1 MTRVI
6 TTLILREVTTGQ
18 SGFCAKQIHFEIK
31 CGQTH
36 PMTKYA
42 LWNNKGG
49 VGKSF
54 LTFSL
59 ACEYALDNPDEDV
72 LILDLCPQAN
82 LTEMLLGGKDPS
94 TLALDDLY
102 KQKPRRSIGGYFE
115 SRLTSPFVA
124 PADIT
129 DFIFRPNSVN
139 ENLPQNIVLVAGDN
153 LLELLSEAMRQASQ
167 MALPYDAWPKV
178 MRWAS
183 DLIRSFTEYSQASD
197 VTTFIDCNPSFSIYT
212 QVGLAAAD
220 YLIIPFTA
228 DDSSRRGVENVLA
241 LLYGLSANELQ
252 GYAKLS
258 FSQKAVDEGV
268 DIPKLHTF
276 VSNRV
281 TMYKGK
287 PSSAFQAKSA
297 PIRAVIE
304 TAAAHN
310 KRYFASYRNVADLF
324 AEMPDYH
331 SVAVV
336 ASSEGCPL
344 SLLKSGH
351 HQIDGDVVQV
361 NQNAIDKYTKAIKKL
376 AERL

>member
-1 MTRVI
+1 
-6 TTLILREVTTGQ
+6 
-18 SGFCAKQIHFEIK
+18 
-31 CGQTH
+31 
-36 PMTKYA
+36 MTKYA

-72 LILDLCPQAN
+72 LVVDLCPQAN
-82 LTEMLLGGKDPS
+82 LTEMLLGGKDLSGP
-94 TLALDDLY
+94 ALDDLY

-124 PADIT
+124 PTDVA
-129 DFIFRPNSVN
+129 DFIIHPHTINK
-139 ENLPQNIVLVAGDN
+139 NLPENIVLVAGDN

-167 MALPYDAWPKV
+167 MALPYDAWQKV

-183 DLIRSFTEYSQASD
+183 DLIRAFTEYSQASD
-197 VTTFIDCNPSFSIYT
+197 VATFIDCNPSFSIYT
-212 QVGLAAAD
+212 QVGLSAAD
-220 YLIIPFTA
+220 SLIIPFTA

-258 FSQKAVDEGV
+258 FSKKATDEGV

-351 HQIDGDVVQV
+351 HEIDGDVVQV

>member
-1 MTRVI
+1 
-6 TTLILREVTTGQ
+6 
-18 SGFCAKQIHFEIK
+18 
-31 CGQTH
+31 
-36 PMTKYA
+36 MTKYA

-54 LTFSL
+54 LSFSL
-59 ACEYALDNPDEDV
+59 ACEYALENPDEEV
-72 LILDLCPQAN
+72 LVVDLCPQAN
-82 LTEMLLGGKDPS
+82 LTEMLLGGKDIAAA
-94 TLALDDLY
+94 TLDNLY
-102 KQKPRRSIGGYFE
+102 AQKPRRSVGGYFE
-115 SRLTSPFVA
+115 ARLTSPFIS
-124 PADIT
+124 PADISE
-129 DFIFRPNSVN
+129 FLYRPANSN
-139 ENLPQNIVLVAGDN
+139 KNLPSNIALLAGDN

-167 MALPYDAWPKV
+167 MALPNDAWQKV
-178 MRWAS
+178 MRWIYDFVRVFS
-183 DLIRSFTEYSQASD
+183 EYSQASD

-212 QVGLAAAD
+212 QIGLASAD
-220 YLIIPFTA
+220 YLIVPFTA
-228 DDSSRRGVENVLA
+228 DDSSRRGIENVFA
-241 LLYGLSANELQ
+241 LLYGISSNELQ

-258 FSQKAVDEGV
+258 FSKRALDEGV

-297 PIRAVIE
+297 PIHEIVEVSA
-304 TAAAHN
+304 TAN
-310 KRYFASYRNVADLF
+310 KRYFASFKRVPELF

-351 HQIDGDVVQV
+351 HTIDGDTVQV
-361 NQNAIDKYTKAIKKL
+361 NQNAINKYMKAIKQL
-376 AERL
+376 VGRL